1 MDGNQQIPQASTL
14 YCCNIC
20 KTKPDQISHLKTH
33 LTTQKHIFKKK
44 CFEQC
49 VYTTFLAISIF
60 HQNKDNEPLRSKKI
74 IDEFEKDTGLQFI
87 QGNRTSHNAMRDWR
101 LSKDRLLDEEFPDT
115 IIPLETSFET
125 EEKYKNSVKQIIE
138 TNETIIVT
146 NEENKKGKKYGGN
159 SKQPL
164 LDDETQNLILEI
176 KSNIENY
183 DMDFFINMAIEKQEP
198 YVIALIIYKQ
208 NHNYISFKRV
218 EHKIIHQKTNKIMK
232 HWNKCWIY
240 KDIINDDNSN
250 KICDNLRKTIST
262 SIYDMFNE
270 KIKDFTNTSN
280 GYMSLTKMM
289 HKLKLTMF
297 KNEVMKITEQ
307 IFTTDIL

>member
-1 MDGNQQIPQASTL
+1 MDDNQQTPQASTL

-20 KTKPDQISHLKTH
+20 KTKPDQISHHKAH

-49 VYTTFLAISIF
+49 VYTSFLTISIF

-74 IDEFEKDTGLQFI
+74 IDEFEKDTGLKFI

-125 EEKYKNSVKQIIE
+125 EEKYENSVKQIIE
-138 TNETIIVT
+138 VNETMIVI
-146 NEENKKGKKYGGN
+146 NEEHKKVKIYGGN
-159 SKQPL
+159 SKKPFI
-164 LDDETQNLILEI
+164 DDETKKLICEI
-176 KSNIENY
+176 KSNIENH
-183 DMDFFINMAIEKQEP
+183 DMDFFINMAIETPEP

-208 NHNYISFKRV
+208 NYNDICFKSV
-218 EHKIIHQKTNKIMK
+218 DHKIIHQKTNKIMR

-240 KDIINDDNSN
+240 KNIINDDNSTT
-250 KICDNLRKTIST
+250 IRDNLRKTIST
-262 SIYDMFNE
+262 KIYGIFNE
-270 KIKDFTNTSN
+270 KIKEYTETSN
-280 GYMSLTKMM
+280 EYMALTKIIN
-289 HKLKLTMF
+289 KFNLTMF
-297 KNEVMKITEQ
+297 KNDVMRVAEY
-307 IFTTDIL
+307 IFTTNTL

>member
-1 MDGNQQIPQASTL
+1 MNADKQTSQVLTL

-20 KTKPDQISHLKTH
+20 KTKPDQISHHKAH

-49 VYTTFLAISIF
+49 INTTFLTICIF
-60 HQNKDNEPLRSKKI
+60 HENKNNEPLRRKKI

-101 LSKDRLLDEEFPDT
+101 ISKDRLLDEEFPNT

-138 TNETIIVT
+138 VNETMMVT
-146 NEENKKGKKYGGN
+146 NDEDKKEKIYGGN
-159 SKQPL
+159 SKKIPI
-164 LDDETQNLILEI
+164 DDETKNLISEI
-176 KSNIENY
+176 KSNIENH
-183 DMDFFINMAIEKQEP
+183 DMDFFINMAIENQEP

-208 NHNYISFKRV
+208 NYNDICFKSV
-218 EHKIIHQKTNKIMK
+218 EHKIIHQKTNKIMR
-232 HWNKCWIY
+232 HWNKCWVY
-240 KDIINDDNSN
+240 NNIINDDNSST
-250 KICDNLRKTIST
+250 IRDNLRKTIST
-262 SIYDMFNE
+262 NIYDIFNE
-270 KIKDFTNTSN
+270 KIKEYIETSN
-280 GYMSLTKMM
+280 EYMGLTKMI

-297 KNEVMKITEQ
+297 KNEVMKVAEYV
-307 IFTTDIL
+307 FTTNTL